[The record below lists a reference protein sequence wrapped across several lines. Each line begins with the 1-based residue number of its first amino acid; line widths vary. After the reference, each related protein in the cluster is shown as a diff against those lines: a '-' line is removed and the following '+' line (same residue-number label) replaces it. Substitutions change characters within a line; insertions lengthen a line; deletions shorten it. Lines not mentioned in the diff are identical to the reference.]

1 MSQYAIIIEGGG
13 QRKVSTGDIID
24 IDLIDGGEAAVGK
37 KINFEKVLLLGGESG
52 ANARVGTPY
61 VAGASVAAEVV
72 EPLVKGDKLV
82 VQYFQAKKGSRRR
95 TGHRQKYTRVK
106 VTGIKG

>member
-13 QRKVSTGDIID
+13 QRKVTTGDIID
-24 IDLIDGGEAAVGK
+24 IDLIESGEAAVGK
-37 KINFEKVLLLGGESG
+37 KISFEKVLLLGGDAG
-52 ANARVGTPY
+52 ASTRVGTPY
-61 VAGASVAAEVV
+61 VSGASVAAEVV
-72 EPLVKGDKLV
+72 EPLVKGDKLI

-106 VTGIKG
+106 VVGIKG